1 MSYCIKLSFQGL
13 DTCALCQIFVVVK
26 FNYSVTD
33 LFFVTDIYLTN
44 PHAGL
49 VGGRSNKLD

>member
-1 MSYCIKLSFQGL
+1 MSYCIKLSLQGL